1 MKKRVKDNTIFECNE
16 VADGI
21 TIWAENSINLL
32 WNEELWE
39 CDNAKEKVPR
49 FVTGAD
55 IEKLVEHTLRKCYS
69 KIGSIDEKTKEEIR
83 TISHDIW
90 KDSFR
95 EVLSKT
101 SVYGDSEEQK
111 DAIALC
117 YIRLLRN
124 NFVPV
129 SSDLIILPED
139 YKVTRIKKKDDKNNH
154 SESDSLPEF
163 NVELPKKENMS
174 EYDEKLY
181 EMLKERIEQYGPAYE
196 RELLKKMLN
205 H

>member
-1 MKKRVKDNTIFECNE
+1 M
-16 VADGI
+16 
-21 TIWAENSINLL
+21 
-32 WNEELWE
+32 
-39 CDNAKEKVPR
+39 
-49 FVTGAD
+49 
-55 IEKLVEHTLRKCYS
+55 
-69 KIGSIDEKTKEEIR
+69 
-83 TISHDIW
+83 
-90 KDSFR
+90 
-95 EVLSKT
+95 SKT

-163 NVELPKKENMS
+163 NVELPEKENMS
-174 EYDEKLY
+174 KYDEKLY